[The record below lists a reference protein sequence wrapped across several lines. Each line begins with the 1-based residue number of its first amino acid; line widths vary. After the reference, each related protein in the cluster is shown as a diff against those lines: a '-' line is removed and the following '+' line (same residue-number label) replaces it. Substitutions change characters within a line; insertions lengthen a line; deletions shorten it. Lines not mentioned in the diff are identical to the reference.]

1 MIAALKALPAW
12 VWLVLA
18 LLVGLGAQQYCLHE
32 LRIELADEKLAHS
45 RYRESVADRDR
56 DAAVK
61 ALIETRRRIE
71 AQEAIDRETE
81 QKLADARADADS
93 AGDALQRLQKQFEL
107 VAARSRACGN
117 TITAQLSEAA
127 DSAARMQADM
137 FGRVGALAKL
147 YAGIADQRGIAGA
160 ACEAHYDS
168 LGNGAPQ

>member
-1 MIAALKALPAW
+1 MIAALKTLPPWA
-12 VWLVLA
+12 WLVLA
-18 LLVGLGAQQYCLHE
+18 LVVGLGVQQYCLHE
-32 LRIELADEKLAHS
+32 LRSELADEKLAHS
-45 RYRESVADRDR
+45 QYRESVADRDR
-56 DAAVK
+56 EAAVK

-71 AQEAIDRETE
+71 AQETIDRETE
-81 QKLADARADADS
+81 QKLADARTDADS

-107 VAARSRACGN
+107 VTARSRACGN

-147 YAGIADQRGIAGA
+147 YAGVADERGIAGS

-168 LGNGAPQ
+168 LVNGAQQ

>member
-1 MIAALKALPAW
+1 MTH
-12 VWLVLA
+12 WLRLVPGWSWWLLA
-18 LLVGLGAQQYCLHE
+18 VVVVAGAQQWRVDG
-32 LRIELADEKLAHS
+32 LRGDLADEKLAHS
-45 RYRESVADRDR
+45 KHREAVADRDR
-56 DAAVK
+56 EAAVK

-107 VAARSRACGN
+107 VTARSRACGN
-117 TITAQLSEAA
+117 SITSQLGEAA

-137 FGRVGALAKL
+137 FGRIGAAAKL
-147 YAGIADQRGIAGA
+147 YAGVADQRGIAGS
-160 ACEAHYDS
+160 ACEAAYQS